1 MFKYYY
7 HNGRLYFNFQIKL
20 NPSNCI
26 IHIHILAKYSPIT
39 S

>member
-7 HNGRLYFNFQIKL
+7 YNGRLYFNFQIKL

-26 IHIHILAKYSPIT
+26 IPILGKYSSIT